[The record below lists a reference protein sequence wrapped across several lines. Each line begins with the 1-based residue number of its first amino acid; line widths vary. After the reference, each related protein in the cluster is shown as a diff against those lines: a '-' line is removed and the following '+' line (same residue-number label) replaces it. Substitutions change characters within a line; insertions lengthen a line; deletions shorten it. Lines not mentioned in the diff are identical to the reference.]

1 MFLRKWRNN
10 FGFAKFNHF
19 ASPSHGFL
27 TEFCGKTVTLLK
39 RVLYKTFFNEN
50 QFQATEKGN
59 LLAR

>member
-1 MFLRKWRNN
+1 M
-10 FGFAKFNHF
+10 FAKFNHF

-27 TEFCGKTVTLLK
+27 REFRGKTVTLLK
-39 RVLYKTFFNEN
+39 RVLYKTFFNGN